1 MSEDLLE
8 FENTVEGTDGR
19 SWVARV
25 QGAERENGQ
34 WIGWIQFE
42 TDELEVL
49 ETERETT
56 QPNREDL
63 RYWAS
68 GLTYA
73 YLEGA
78 LHRAQHQAQKHSEPP
93 AAAAVPEA
101 YRSTPTTPRIEVAD
115 PGSRA
120 VEAVMGAADAGPGT
134 LREVRDVG
142 VVVYQGPQTIDGE
155 VRHVFAIHFGSANER
170 ATLANWLWSRL
181 HGTGVTVHA
190 GGWPIELTNSALD
203 RALRGDA
210 P

>member
-8 FENTVEGTDGR
+8 FENTVEGEDGR

-25 QGAERENGQ
+25 RGAERENGH
-34 WIGWIQFE
+34 WIGWLQFE
-42 TDELEVL
+42 TDGVEPL

-63 RYWAS
+63 RYWAG

-78 LHRAQHQAQKHSEPP
+78 LHRAQEQRRKRSAS
-93 AAAAVPEA
+93 AGAAAVPEA
-101 YRSTPTTPRIEVAD
+101 YRSSPTTPRIEVAG

-120 VEAVMGAADAGPGT
+120 VEALMGAAAAGRGT
-134 LREVRDVG
+134 ARQVRDAG
-142 VVVYQGPQTIDGE
+142 VVVYEGPQTIGGE
-155 VRHVFAIHFGSANER
+155 DRHVFAIHFGSATER

-181 HGTGVTVHA
+181 HGTGATVHA
-190 GGWPIELTNSALD
+190 GGKSIELTNSALD
-203 RALRGDA
+203 RALRGDT